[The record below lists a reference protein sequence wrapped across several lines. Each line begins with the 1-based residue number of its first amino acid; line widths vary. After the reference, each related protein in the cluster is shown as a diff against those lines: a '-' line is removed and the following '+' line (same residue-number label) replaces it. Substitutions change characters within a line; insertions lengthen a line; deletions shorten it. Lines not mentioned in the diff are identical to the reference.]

1 MIVEVVCV
9 NNCDGKKEVNLD
21 TSPSG
26 GGRLGVMGR
35 EESSAGGWV
44 EL

>member
-21 TSPSG
+21 TSP
-26 GGRLGVMGR
+26 GGRGVMGR
-35 EESSAGGWV
+35 EESSTGGWV